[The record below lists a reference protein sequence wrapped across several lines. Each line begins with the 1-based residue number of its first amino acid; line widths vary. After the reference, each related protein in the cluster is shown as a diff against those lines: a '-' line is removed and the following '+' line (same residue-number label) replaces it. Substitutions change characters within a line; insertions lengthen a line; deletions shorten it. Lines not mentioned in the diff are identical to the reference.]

1 MDLSKGYLWDKL
13 WLPFLIALSSFFFFR
28 LLQFI
33 VRWYLFGKW
42 TFRTFSYFKIRTF
55 RRNRNKN
62 MDSKSLQL
70 VPPNKKWRISN
81 EIVSLFH
88 SVLSGLW
95 ALYILVNIEEYI
107 HNEKSTL
114 ITVRTKSAEYLV
126 LMSFGYLVHDFIDL
140 VVNERSARIIELLFH
155 HVVVLTGFTVTHIT
169 GQFLYIVVIGLL
181 MEVNS
186 IFLHTRSLMN
196 LYRQKKNST
205 AFKIVA
211 MLNISTFVLFR
222 LAVSAALIGWLFY
235 HYVSGLVQW
244 YLQVINS
251 LLVFSLTTT
260 NCVLFYR
267 VLAADGLLGANRAR
281 AADLKD
287 KRHETGAQNADPVH
301 GATTQQKD
309 DKADETDPSSN
320 DEDEEGTSDESDN
333 KKFGGNNQPR
343 PNYIEVP
350 THPTSS
356 QEVFIVNVEN

>member
-1 MDLSKGYLWDKL
+1 
-13 WLPFLIALSSFFFFR
+13 
-28 LLQFI
+28 
-33 VRWYLFGKW
+33 
-42 TFRTFSYFKIRTF
+42 
-55 RRNRNKN
+55 

-107 HNEKSTL
+107 NNEKKTL

-155 HVVVLTGFTVTHIT
+155 HVVVLTGFMLTHIT

-222 LAVSAALIGWLFY
+222 LAVSAALICWLFY
-235 HYVSGLVQW
+235 HYMVGLVQW
-244 YLQVINS
+244 HLQVINS

-267 VLAADGLLGANRAR
+267 VLAADGLLGENRAR
-281 AADLKD
+281 ALSPERKD
-287 KRHETGAQNADPVH
+287 KRNGTAAQNVDSKLGH
-301 GATTQQKD
+301 SKTITQED
-309 DKADETDPSSN
+309 DKADETDHSSN
-320 DEDEEGTSDESDN
+320 DDEEGTSDESDN
-333 KKFGGNNQPR
+333 RKVQGTSRPR
-343 PNYIEVP
+343 SNYIEVP

-356 QEVFIVNVEN
+356 QEVFIVKVEN